1 MSTLE
6 KIIHLLSNFSERQL
20 DIVYSLVQFL
30 DSQKENVMKRET
42 VEDILRDITGVLQD
56 SGKNLT
62 EYQTERIKDRYEFL
76 IDIDMIPDKLFSDLE
91 SFAKYRQE

>member
-62 EYQTERIKDRYEFL
+62 EYQTERIKDRYE
-76 IDIDMIPDKLFSDLE
+76 ISD
-91 SFAKYRQE
+91 

>member
-1 MSTLE
+1 MSMLE
-6 KIIHLLSNFSERQL
+6 KTIHLLSNLSESQL

-30 DSQKENVMKRET
+30 DSQKENIIKRET

-62 EYQTERIKDRYEFL
+62 EYQTERIKERYE
-76 IDIDMIPDKLFSDLE
+76 ISD
-91 SFAKYRQE
+91 